1 MAKIDIRPAQQG
13 DEDAVAALLGPGDA
27 EHAAALPHV
36 FNDRQ
41 TRLRARA
48 LLAAA
53 SREDAALL
61 LAETN
66 GRIAG
71 LICLE
76 LHRGQVSP
84 GEEERRYAWILSID
98 VSPARR
104 RRGVGRA
111 LIAAGETWAKEHGAS
126 HLEFDVWEFNQGAMA
141 FYRALGYA
149 PMSRMLSKPL

>member
-13 DEDAVAALLGPGDA
+13 DETAVAALLGPGDA

-36 FNDRQ
+36 FNDCQ

-48 LLAAA
+48 LMLNA

-61 LAETN
+61 LATKEDV
-66 GRIAG
+66 AVG

-76 LHRGQVSP
+76 LHQGQTSP
-84 GEEERRYAWILSID
+84 GEEKRRYAWILSID
-98 VSPARR
+98 VLPRHRR
-104 RRGVGRA
+104 HGVGRA
-111 LIAAGETWAKEHGAS
+111 LIAAGEAWAKDQGAS
-126 HLEFDVWEFNQGAMA
+126 HLEFDVWEFNQGALA

-149 PMSRMLSKPL
+149 PISRMLSKPL